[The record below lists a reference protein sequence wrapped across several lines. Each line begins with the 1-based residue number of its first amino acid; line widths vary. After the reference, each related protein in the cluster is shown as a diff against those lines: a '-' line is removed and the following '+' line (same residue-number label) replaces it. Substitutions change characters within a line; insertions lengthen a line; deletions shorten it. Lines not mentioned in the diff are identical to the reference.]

1 MKVESTAAV
10 TTSASTADESTSLAE
25 GTSQQADIV
34 TTADARQAAAT
45 TLTPRQST
53 ETITSE
59 TPEPLYTTAE
69 ETTEADTTIS
79 ASTQITTGE
88 K

>member
-1 MKVESTAAV
+1 MESTVVVPTSSSTAA
-10 TTSASTADESTSLAE
+10 ERTSLAE
-25 GTSQQADIV
+25 ETTSVSEV
-34 TTADARQAAAT
+34 TTPVVAT
-45 TLTPRQST
+45 TATRRQST

-59 TPEPLYTTAE
+59 IPEPLYTTAQ

-79 ASTQITTGE
+79 ASTQIATGE